1 MDPRVT
7 TLLSH
12 VRAHAENRPGV
23 YRMLGPSG
31 ELLYVGKSVRVR
43 TRLLS
48 YFRADDG
55 EKAAEIISQAHQV
68 EWEYTA
74 SEFAALLHEFR
85 LIKSHRPLYN
95 VQHKRDRSHCFLQL
109 TREAVPRLRVV
120 GQPGGTGSA
129 EYFGPFRG
137 RHTMA
142 EVVRAVSDLLELR
155 DCPSDTPMRLAD
167 QIQLFPMKDDPRC
180 MRGQTAR
187 CISPC
192 AGGCTQAEYLERV
205 ALARAFLNGESDRP
219 LVILRERMAM
229 AARRLQ
235 FEYAAELRDRA
246 ERLEH
251 VQSWIVELGRTL
263 RRLSLVYTVQGQGG
277 GEDRTYV
284 LRRGRI
290 RAEVPAPQTPE
301 EQAALEARV
310 RDIFSLP
317 EPEAIGLRA
326 QEAQELMLIAKW
338 FRMHPEELEGTVPA
352 SARTGSGEASE
363 EVGEARAALA
373 RTLERT
379 VEGPGGVEADSPEP
393 EPTDAAGG

>member
-1 MDPRVT
+1 MDPRVA

-12 VRAHAENRPGV
+12 VRASAENRPGV
-23 YRMLGPSG
+23 YRFFGPAG

-43 TRLLS
+43 TRLMS
-48 YFRADDG
+48 YFRAEEG
-55 EKAAEIISQAHQV
+55 EKAWEITAQAHRV

-74 SEFAALLHEFR
+74 SEFAALLREFR

-95 VQHKRDRSHCFLQL
+95 VEHKRDRAHCFLQL

-120 GQPGGTGSA
+120 GQPGGEGRA
-129 EYFGPFRG
+129 EYFGPFHG
-137 RHTMA
+137 RHVMA
-142 EVVRAVSDLLELR
+142 DVVRAVNDLLELR
-155 DCPSDTPMRLAD
+155 DCPAETPMRLAD
-167 QIQLFPMKDDPRC
+167 QMPLFPMKDDPRC

-187 CISPC
+187 CLSPC

-246 ERLEH
+246 ERLEN
-251 VQSWIVELGRTL
+251 VQAWIVELGRTL
-263 RRLSLVYTVQGQGG
+263 RRLSLVYTSRGHD
-277 GEDRTYV
+277 GEDWTYV

-290 RAEVPAPQTPE
+290 RAEVPAPRTAE
-301 EQAALEARV
+301 EHAALDARV

-317 EPEAIGLRA
+317 EPEAIGLHAR
-326 QEAQELMLIAKW
+326 EAQEVMLIAKW
-338 FRMHPEELEGTVPA
+338 FRLHPEELEATEPIPGLAGGAEGV
-352 SARTGSGEASE
+352 E
-363 EVGEARAALA
+363 EARVELA

-379 VEGPGGVEADSPEP
+379 VAGPGE
-393 EPTDAAGG
+393 DAADEAPPLTAGS

>member
-1 MDPRVT
+1 MDPRAA

-12 VRAHAENRPGV
+12 VRASAENRPGV
-23 YRMLGPSG
+23 YRFFGPAG

-48 YFRADDG
+48 YFRADEG
-55 EKAAEIISQAHQV
+55 EKAWEIVSQAHQV

-95 VQHKRDRSHCFLQL
+95 VEHKRDRAHCFLQL

-120 GQPGGTGSA
+120 GQPGGGGSA
-129 EYFGPFRG
+129 EYFGPFHG

-142 EVVRAVSDLLELR
+142 DVVRAVNDLLELR
-155 DCPSDTPMRLAD
+155 DCPSETPMRLAD
-167 QIQLFPMKDDPRC
+167 QIPLFPMKDDPRC

-187 CISPC
+187 CLSPC
-192 AGGCTQAEYLERV
+192 AGGCTTAEYLAQV

-219 LVILRERMAM
+219 LSILRERMAM

-246 ERLEH
+246 ERLEN
-251 VQSWIVELGRTL
+251 VQAWIVELGRTL
-263 RRLSLVYTVQGQGG
+263 RRLSLVYTVRGHG

-290 RAEVPAPQTPE
+290 RAEVPAPRTSE
-301 EQAALEARV
+301 EHAALEARV
-310 RDIFSLP
+310 RDIFAMP
-317 EPEAIGLRA
+317 EPEAMGLRA
-326 QEAQELMLIAKW
+326 QEAQELMLVAKW
-338 FRMHPEELEGTVPA
+338 FRLHPEELEATVPA
-352 SARTGSGEASE
+352 PARAGSDEPFEEAA
-363 EVGEARAALA
+363 EARAALA

-379 VEGPGGVEADSPEP
+379 VEGPEEPEEPEP
-393 EPTDAAGG
+393 EGAPESA

>member
-1 MDPRVT
+1 MDPRVA

-12 VRAHAENRPGV
+12 VRSSAENRPGV
-23 YRMLGPSG
+23 YRFFGPAG

-48 YFRADDG
+48 YFRADEG
-55 EKAAEIISQAHQV
+55 EKAWEIVAQAHQV

-95 VQHKRDRSHCFLQL
+95 VEHKRDRAHCFLQL

-120 GQPGGTGSA
+120 GQPGGGGRA
-129 EYFGPFRG
+129 EYFGPFHG

-142 EVVRAVSDLLELR
+142 DVVRAVNDLLELR
-155 DCPSDTPMRLAD
+155 DCPSETPMRLAD
-167 QIQLFPMKDDPRC
+167 QIQLFPLKDDPRC

-187 CISPC
+187 CLSPC
-192 AGGCTQAEYLERV
+192 AGGCTTAEYLAQV

-219 LVILRERMAM
+219 LIILRERMAM

-246 ERLEH
+246 ERLEN
-251 VQSWIVELGRTL
+251 VQAWIVELGRTL
-263 RRLSLVYTVQGQGG
+263 RRLSLVYTVRGHG

-290 RAEVPAPQTPE
+290 RAEVPTPRTPE
-301 EQAALEARV
+301 EQAALDARV
-310 RDIFSLP
+310 RDIFDVP

-326 QEAQELMLIAKW
+326 QEAQEVMLVAKW
-338 FRMHPEELEGTVPA
+338 FRLHPAELDATVPA
-352 SARTGSGEASE
+352 HARAGSDEPFEEAA
-363 EVGEARAALA
+363 EARAALA

-379 VEGPGGVEADSPEP
+379 VEGPDEP
-393 EPTDAAGG
+393 EPDVASEPVG

>member
-1 MDPRVT
+1 MDPRVAS
-7 TLLSH
+7 LLSH
-12 VRAHAENRPGV
+12 VRASAENRPGV
-23 YRMLGPSG
+23 YRFLGPAG

-48 YFRADDG
+48 YFRAEEG
-55 EKAAEIISQAHQV
+55 EKAWEIVAQAHQV

-85 LIKSHRPLYN
+85 LIKSHRPLFN
-95 VQHKRDRSHCFLQL
+95 VEHKRDRAHCFLQL

-120 GQPGGTGSA
+120 GQPGGGGSA
-129 EYFGPFRG
+129 EYFGPFHG

-142 EVVRAVSDLLELR
+142 DVVRAVNDLLELR
-155 DCPSDTPMRLAD
+155 DCPSETPMRLAD
-167 QIQLFPMKDDPRC
+167 QIQLFPLKDDPRC

-187 CISPC
+187 CLSPC
-192 AGGCTQAEYLERV
+192 AGGCTTAEYLAQV

-246 ERLEH
+246 ERLEN
-251 VQSWIVELGRTL
+251 VQAWIVELGRTL
-263 RRLSLVYTVQGQGG
+263 RRLSLVYTVRGHG
-277 GEDRTYV
+277 GEDRVYV

-301 EQAALEARV
+301 EHAMLDARV
-310 RDIFSLP
+310 QDIFSVP

-326 QEAQELMLIAKW
+326 QEAQEVMLVAKW
-338 FRMHPEELEGTVPA
+338 FRLHPDELESTVPA
-352 SARTGSGEASE
+352 PSRAGSEEAS
-363 EVGEARAALA
+363 EARAALA

-379 VEGPGGVEADSPEP
+379 VEGPEEP
-393 EPTDAAGG
+393 EPDGTSDSA